1 MVSIGI
7 TLTMIRV
14 FLVIAVAVV
23 LGQYGGIR
31 DSFAAAIAHAPDYYR
46 TVISWLQRIESELL
60 PLLPNQG

>member
-1 MVSIGI
+1 
-7 TLTMIRV
+7 MIRV